1 MSASSILLISNRTL
15 KKLSPYI
22 GFIGISLALRAILP
36 SIVGIRIIYYRL
48 LKGLAALVTPLM
60 STPTL

>member
-1 MSASSILLISNRTL
+1 MLLISNRTL
-15 KKLSPYI
+15 KKLSPRTE
-22 GFIGISLALRAILP
+22 FVDISLASHVILP

-48 LKGLAALVTPLM
+48 LKGLAALMTPLM

>member
-1 MSASSILLISNRTL
+1 VSVSSILLINNRIF
-15 KKLSPYI
+15 KELSPYT
-22 GFIGISLALRAILP
+22 GFIGILLASRVILP

-48 LKGLAALVTPLM
+48 LKGLAALVALFM